1 MSSIEA
7 SSIDRR
13 PQSQEVATPSMR
25 ADIVEMLYGF
35 GDEWPSD
42 PETVDVA
49 MALVKDYINNLA
61 DMVRNM
67 SMHLDFSRIFSGAWV

>member
-1 MSSIEA
+1 MSSIDA

-13 PQSQEVATPSMR
+13 PQIQEVATPRMR

-49 MALVKDYINNLA
+49 MTLVKDYINNLA
-61 DMVRNM
+61 DMVCRPY
-67 SMHLDFSRIFSGAWV
+67 RTYIFLCALL